1 MEVRVLAAELGLHW
15 RGGVGGTSRQLMPT
29 LDSSRPPRVGPGEA
43 MRPVGQHLIRKQ
55 QRFVSTAIY
64 VSSA

>member
-1 MEVRVLAAELGLHW
+1 MEVRVVAAELGLHW
-15 RGGVGGTSRQLMPT
+15 RSGVGETRRQLMPS
-29 LDSSRPPRVGPGEA
+29 LDSSLRVGPSEA

>member
-1 MEVRVLAAELGLHW
+1 MEVRVVAAESGLHW
-15 RGGVGGTSRQLMPT
+15 RSGVGETRRQLMPS
-29 LDSSRPPRVGPGEA
+29 LDSSRPLRVGPSEA